1 LILTFVGE
9 DVLTAHEIMTAIDTQ
24 RLKSQVLELRETFP
38 DLAVFTGTL
47 HNILAFH
54 HNYALRQSPFITPR
68 TLLKNYRVPPQVIRQ
83 IEMGIL
89 PQIGA
94 QPDQAVQL
102 AHHLWQDEYI
112 NVRELA
118 CFILG
123 SLPLTYNE
131 LVRDQIHEWVQPGLD
146 SAALEAVLTKA
157 TLRLRDET
165 PHMWEAMVLDWL
177 SHPNIKF
184 QSIGLQAIADVIRDT
199 RFPHVPSLFK
209 LLRPF
214 FLDHTDAFQPNLD
227 QVVKALANRTPI
239 EALYFLK
246 EVLAQVSGTEIEAH
260 MRRYANFFPQEQQI
274 SLLEAVKSHTRTRT
288 RTIPL

>member
-1 LILTFVGE
+1 
-9 DVLTAHEIMTAIDTQ
+9 MTAIDTQ
-24 RLKSQVLELRETFP
+24 RLKSQVLELRDNFADP
-38 DLAVFTGTL
+38 AKFSGTL
-47 HNILAFH
+47 HDILAFN

-68 TLLKNYRVPPQVIRQ
+68 TLLKSYRVPPQVIRQ

-94 QPDQAVQL
+94 QPDQANQL

-112 NVRELA
+112 DVRELA

-123 SLPLTYNE
+123 SLPGSYNE
-131 LVRDQIHEWVQPGLD
+131 LVRKQIHEWVQPGMD

-165 PHMWEAMVLDWL
+165 PQIWEAMVLDWL

-184 QSIGLQAIADVIRDT
+184 QSIGLQAVADVIRDPN
-199 RFPHVPSLFK
+199 FPHVPSLFK

-214 FLDHTDAFQPNLD
+214 FLDHTDPLQPNLD
-227 QVVKALANRTPI
+227 QVVKALADRTPI
-239 EALYFLK
+239 EALYILK
-246 EVLAQVSGTEIEAH
+246 EVLTQVSGPEIEAH
-260 MRRYANFFPQEQQI
+260 MSRYANYFPQEQQS
-274 SLLEAVKSHTRTRT
+274 SLLEAVKAHTRSRTRT
-288 RTIPL
+288 FPL